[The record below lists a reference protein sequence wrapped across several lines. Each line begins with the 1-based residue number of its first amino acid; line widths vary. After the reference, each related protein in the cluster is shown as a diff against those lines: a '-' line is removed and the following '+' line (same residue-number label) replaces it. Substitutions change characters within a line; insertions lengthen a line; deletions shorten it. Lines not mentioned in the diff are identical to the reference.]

1 MKFQYFSDL
10 HTEGHN
16 NEMHRILPVEKLLK
30 KEEGVVILA
39 GDIMVFSNKINPS
52 KMFDYLY
59 KAGINPIYIPG
70 NHEYYR
76 STSNYMVDSV
86 MQYTRLIETP
96 EAIFIL
102 TPLLSYLKEEIQ
114 EDVEMGVSDFRLVKE
129 HSAKLHNELH
139 EYCKS
144 FIETNLS
151 RFIND
156 NRKKIVVTHF
166 TPSYNSIHPK
176 WYGSV
181 LNTYFSNN
189 LDEMILKYEPDVWIH
204 GHTHDAFDYKIGKT
218 RVLCNPLGYSFE
230 YHATKKFHF
239 NVIEI

>member
-1 MKFQYFSDL
+1 MKLQYFSDL

-39 GDIMVFSNKINPS
+39 GDIMVYSDKINPS
-52 KMFDYLY
+52 RMFAYLY
-59 KAGINPIYIPG
+59 QNGIHPIYIPG

-76 STSNYMVDSV
+76 STVDYMAESI
-86 MQYTRLIETP
+86 MQYTKIIETP
-96 EAIFIL
+96 EAIFFL
-102 TPLLSYLKEEIQ
+102 TPLWSYINDKIAEEVQ
-114 EDVEMGVSDFRLVKE
+114 YGVSDFRLIKG
-129 HSAKLHNELH
+129 HSIENHNRIH

-144 FIETNLS
+144 FLEVNLS

-156 NRKKIVVTHF
+156 ARKKIVVTHF
-166 TPSYNSIHPK
+166 TPSYQSIHPK
-176 WYGSV
+176 WYGSI

-189 LDEMILKYEPDVWIH
+189 LDEMILKYEPDIWIH

-218 RVLCNPLGYSFE
+218 KVLCNPLGYSFE

-239 NVIEI
+239 NIIEV